1 MTDLINTGDKNPAY
15 ATYVG
20 RVGALALAL
29 GIGAA
34 MATGHGLG
42 LGVAYA
48 TEGDP
53 PSDTSQDNDA
63 NDNNGDDTG
72 ATPPAPSG
80 ARCGARRL
88 EPASVAVGA
97 NRQRP
102 EDDLQRHR
110 WSSEVERRLTTQPR
124 LPRLTTVLED
134 VASAVTREP
143 AQASST
149 RARRCARRGI
159 RAPVPG
165 CRSRRRIGVQR

>member
-1 MTDLINTGDKNPAY
+1 MTDLINAGDKNPAY

-63 NDNNGDDTG
+63 NDSDW
-72 ATPPAPSG
+72 
-80 ARCGARRL
+80 R
-88 EPASVAVGA
+88 
-97 NRQRP
+97 
-102 EDDLQRHR
+102 
-110 WSSEVERRLTTQPR
+110 
-124 LPRLTTVLED
+124 
-134 VASAVTREP
+134 
-143 AQASST
+143 
-149 RARRCARRGI
+149 
-159 RAPVPG
+159 
-165 CRSRRRIGVQR
+165 